1 MCGIIGYI
9 GEKEAT
15 PVLINGLKKLEYRGY
30 DSCGLSLIENNKIN
44 SKKIIG
50 KVEVLEKA
58 ANHSKSKIGI
68 AHTRWAT
75 HGKVTEANAHPHYD
89 CNKSISIV
97 HNGIIENHQELKHI
111 LNHHTFKSNTDTEVI
126 AHLIEEFLQKDK
138 TIEEA
143 FTETLNLLEGAYSI
157 AMIHKENPDKI
168 FVARKSSPLV
178 LGIGE
183 NETLVAS
190 DVVPILKY
198 TNNIIYLQ
206 DGDIAIL
213 EQRDYKIKNIENIT
227 VDREII
233 KLKMNISEISKGEF
247 PHFMLKEIYEQ
258 SNSVKNAFK
267 GRIDY
272 ENATSKFGGL
282 NISKKDIENI
292 DKIILVGCGTSWHAG
307 LIGKQL
313 FEDIAKIPSTTEYAS
328 EFRYRNPV
336 LNKNNLVIALSQ
348 SGETADTIAALK
360 EAKKYNIKTIG
371 LVNTVG
377 STISRL
383 VDGGIYLH
391 SGQEIG
397 VASTK
402 TFTSHLTILYLL
414 AIYIGRIKKTIS
426 RKQAIN
432 LMKDL
437 EKLPK
442 LIEETYRE
450 NNHIRKIATKY
461 FNNSNALY
469 LGRNYNFPIA
479 LEGALKLK
487 EISYIHAEGY
497 PAAEMKH
504 GPIALIDQNMPTI
517 VIAPSGRLYQKIL
530 SNIEEVKSR
539 NGKIIAITTKENNQ
553 LEKLV
558 DETIFIP
565 KTSEYLTPI
574 LTSIPTQLL
583 AYHIAV
589 LRGCDIDK
597 PRNLAKCVTVE

>member
-44 SKKIIG
+44 SKKVIG

-377 STISRL
+377 STISKL

>member
-15 PVLINGLKKLEYRGY
+15 PIIIEGLKKLEYRGY
-30 DSCGLSLIENNKIN
+30 DSCGISLIEKNKIN
-44 SKKIIG
+44 SKKVIG
-50 KVEVLEKA
+50 KVEILEKA
-58 ANHSKSKIGI
+58 VNSSKSKVGI

-75 HGKVTEANAHPHYD
+75 HGKVNEKNAHPHFD
-89 CNKSISIV
+89 CKKSLSIV
-97 HNGIIENHQELKHI
+97 HNGIIENHQELKQ
-111 LNHHTFKSNTDTEVI
+111 LLKNHNFQSETDTEVI
-126 AHLIEEFLQKDK
+126 AHLLEDFLKKGEKIEN
-138 TIEEA
+138 A
-143 FTETLNLLEGAYSI
+143 FKKTLNLLEGAYSI
-157 AMIHKENPDKI
+157 VMIHKDYPDRI

-178 LGIGE
+178 LGIGD
-183 NETLVAS
+183 NETIVAS
-190 DVVPILKY
+190 DIIPILKY

-206 DGDIAIL
+206 DGDIAIIK
-213 EQRDYKIKNIENIT
+213 QREYLIKNLEDLP
-227 VDREII
+227 VDREIK
-233 KLKMNISEISKGEF
+233 KLKVDMSEISKGKF

-258 SNSVKNAFK
+258 SDTIKNAFK
-267 GRIDY
+267 GRMDY
-272 ENATSKFGGL
+272 ENATSKFSGL
-282 NISKKDIENI
+282 NISEKEIKNI
-292 DKIILVGCGTSWHAG
+292 DKIILIGCGTSWHAG

-313 FEDIAKIPSTTEYAS
+313 FEDIARISTTTEYAS

-336 LNKNNLVIALSQ
+336 LNKNNLIISLSQ

-371 LVNTVG
+371 LVNVVG

-414 AIYIGRIKKTIS
+414 AIYLGRIKKTIG
-426 RKQAIN
+426 RKQAIE
-432 LMKDL
+432 MMDDL
-437 EKLPK
+437 KKIPK
-442 LIEETYRE
+442 LIEETYNE

-461 FNNSNALY
+461 FNKSNALY
-469 LGRNYNFPIA
+469 LGRNYNFPVA

-504 GPIALIDQNMPTI
+504 GPIALIDRKMPTI
-517 VIAPSGRLYQKIL
+517 FIAPSGKLYQKIL
-530 SNIEEVKSR
+530 SNIEEVRSR

-553 LEKLV
+553 LKDKI
-558 DETIFIP
+558 DEVIYVP

-589 LRGCDIDK
+589 MRGCNVDK
-597 PRNLAKCVTVE
+597 PRNLAKSVTVE

>member
-15 PVLINGLKKLEYRGY
+15 PILIEGLKKLEYRGY
-30 DSCGLSLIENNKIN
+30 DSCGFSLIENNKIN
-44 SKKIIG
+44 SKKVIG
-50 KVEVLEKA
+50 KVEILEKVSSS
-58 ANHSKSKIGI
+58 SKSKIGI

-75 HGKVTEANAHPHYD
+75 HGQVTELNAHPHYD
-89 CNKSISIV
+89 CKNTISIV

-111 LNHHTFKSNTDTEVI
+111 LSNHNLKSETDSEVI
-126 AHLIEEFLQKDK
+126 AHLIENFLENGKK
-138 TIEEA
+138 IEEA
-143 FTETLNLLEGAYSI
+143 FSETLNLLEGAYSI
-157 AMIHKENPDKI
+157 VMIHNDSPNKI
-168 FVARKSSPLV
+168 FVAKKSSPLL
-178 LGIGE
+178 LGIGD
-183 NETLVAS
+183 NEMIVAS

-198 TNNIIYLQ
+198 TDNIIYLQ
-206 DGDIAIL
+206 DGDIGIL
-213 EQRDYKIKNIENIT
+213 EQRKYRIKNLENIP
-227 VDREII
+227 VDRKIT
-233 KLKMNISEISKGEF
+233 KLKIDISEISKGGF

-258 SNSVKNAFK
+258 SNTIKNAFK

-282 NISKKDIENI
+282 NISEKEIKNI
-292 DKIILVGCGTSWHAG
+292 DRIILVGCGTSWHAG

-313 FEDIAKIPSTTEYAS
+313 FEDIARVCTTTEHAS

-360 EAKKYNIKTIG
+360 EAQKYNIKTIG
-371 LVNTVG
+371 LVNVVG

-402 TFTSHLTILYLL
+402 TFTSHLTVLYLL
-414 AIYIGRIKKTIS
+414 AIYIGRIKKTIG
-426 RKQAIN
+426 RKQAIEM
-432 LMKDL
+432 MKEL
-437 EKLPK
+437 EKLPS
-442 LIEETYRE
+442 LIKKTYNE

-461 FNNSNALY
+461 FNNPNAIY

-517 VIAPSGRLYQKIL
+517 FIAPNGRLYKKIL

-539 NGKIIAITTKENNQ
+539 NGKIIAITTKENNK
-553 LEKLV
+553 LEQTV
-558 DETIFIP
+558 DEIIYIP

-589 LRGCDIDK
+589 MRGCDIDK
-597 PRNLAKCVTVE
+597 PRNLAKSVTVE

>member
-30 DSCGLSLIENNKIN
+30 DSCGLSLIENKKIS
-44 SKKIIG
+44 SKKVVG

-58 ANHSKSKIGI
+58 ANHSPSKIGI
-68 AHTRWAT
+68 AHTRWST
-75 HGKVTEANAHPHYD
+75 HGKPSFSNAHPHYD
-89 CNKSISIV
+89 CKNSISIV
-97 HNGIIENHQELKHI
+97 HNGIIENHQELKH
-111 LNHHTFKSNTDTEVI
+111 LLKNHNFKSNTDTEVI
-126 AHLIEEFLQKDK
+126 AHLIEDFLQKNK

-157 AMIHKENPDKI
+157 VMLHKNNLNKI

-178 LGIGE
+178 LGIGD

-213 EQRDYKIKNIENIT
+213 EQRDYTIRNLENIP
-227 VDREII
+227 VDRKIT

-258 SNSVKNAFK
+258 STTVKNAFK

-272 ENATSKFGGL
+272 KNATSKFGGL
-282 NISKKDIENI
+282 NISKREIENI
-292 DKIILVGCGTSWHAG
+292 DNIIIVGCGTSWHAG

-313 FEDIAKIPSTTEYAS
+313 FEDIARIPTTTEYAS

-348 SGETADTIAALK
+348 SGETADTTAALK
-360 EAKKYNIKTIG
+360 EAQKYNIKTIG

-414 AIYIGRIKKTIS
+414 AIYLGRIKKTIG
-426 RKQAIN
+426 RKQAIEM
-432 LMKDL
+432 MKDL
-437 EKLPK
+437 ESLPK
-442 LIEETYRE
+442 LIEETYKE

-461 FNNSNALY
+461 FNKSNALY

-504 GPIALIDQNMPTI
+504 GPIALIDHNMPTI
-517 VIAPSGRLYQKIL
+517 FIAPNGRLYQKIL

-553 LEKLV
+553 LEQLV
-558 DETIFIP
+558 DEIIYIP
-565 KTSEYLTPI
+565 KTSEYLTSI
-574 LTSIPTQLL
+574 LASIPTQLL

-589 LRGCDIDK
+589 MRGCDVDK
-597 PRNLAKCVTVE
+597 PRNLAKCVSVE